1 MYQFA
6 DCFFLAAEATINL
19 SPVYWVTNAID
30 LSTARLFQAATAL
43 ATAAREERYGLLPVK
58 QLEA

>member
-6 DCFFLAAEATINL
+6 DCFFLAAVATVNL
-19 SPVYWVTNAID
+19 SPIYWLTNAID

-43 ATAAREERYGLLPVK
+43 ATAVREERFGFLPVK
-58 QLEA
+58 Q